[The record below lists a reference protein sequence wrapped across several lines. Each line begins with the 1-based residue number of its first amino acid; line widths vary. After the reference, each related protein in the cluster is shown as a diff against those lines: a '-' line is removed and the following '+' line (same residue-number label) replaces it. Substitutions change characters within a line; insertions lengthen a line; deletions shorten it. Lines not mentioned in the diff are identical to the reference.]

1 MSCLFVCS
9 TGLVNV
15 IYRITTTYTLS
26 QNTTILHYQQ
36 MYPKNETRPIWR
48 YIHCC
53 TIWGKKHADMQL
65 RHAPCSYT
73 NQISIPFQSATYTNP
88 IRNRAG
94 GIPRNWPGSTKAA
107 SGSSGAGRSHPVTS
121 DGLRYCAAGG
131 FRGRATGPSRWRTGA
146 EDKKGT
152 AAAVAKP

>member
-1 MSCLFVCS
+1 MW
-9 TGLVNV
+9 
-15 IYRITTTYTLS
+15 YTAS
-26 QNTTILHYQQ
+26 QLHIPYHKIPQFFIINRCILKTKQG
-36 MYPKNETRPIWR
+36 PSDATFTVARF
-48 YIHCC
+48 
-53 TIWGKKHADMQL
+53 GKKHADMQL